1 MNMNQKELLKKGLL
15 VGVGVA
21 AYAQEKTRQVV
32 KELAQQGYLN
42 KAEGKK
48 IVRNICT
55 EAERSG
61 RRVASLLQKEL
72 KVILKATT
80 SATPKKKKRKR

>member
-21 AYAQEKTRQVV
+21 AYAQEKTQQVV
-32 KELAQQGYLN
+32 KELAKQGYLN

-48 IVRNICT
+48 IVRNICM

-72 KVILKATT
+72 NTILKAAA
-80 SATPKKKKRKR
+80 SSRKKRKK

>member
-21 AYAQEKTRQVV
+21 TYAQEKTQQVV
-32 KELAQQGYLN
+32 KELAKQGYLN

-48 IVRNICT
+48 IVRNICV
-55 EAERSG
+55 EAEKSG

-72 KVILKATT
+72 NVILKATT
-80 SATPKKKKRKR
+80 SATKKKRRR

>member
-1 MNMNQKELLKKGLL
+1 MNQKELLKKGLL

-48 IVRNICT
+48 IVRNICV
-55 EAERSG
+55 EAEKSG
-61 RRVASLLQKEL
+61 RRVASLLHKEL
-72 KVILKATT
+72 KVILKAAAAST
-80 SATPKKKKRKR
+80 KKRKR

>member
-1 MNMNQKELLKKGLL
+1 MNQKELLKKGLL

-21 AYAQEKTRQVV
+21 AYAQEKTQQVV
-32 KELAQQGYLN
+32 KELAKQGYLN

-48 IVRNICT
+48 IVRNICM
-55 EAERSG
+55 EAEKSG

-80 SATPKKKKRKR
+80 SAKKKKRKR

>member
-1 MNMNQKELLKKGLL
+1 MNMNQKELLKKGVL

-21 AYAQEKTRQVV
+21 AYAQEKTQQVV
-32 KELAQQGYLN
+32 KELARQGYLN

-55 EAERSG
+55 EAEKSG

-72 KVILKATT
+72 KVILKATAAST
-80 SATPKKKKRKR
+80 KKRKK

>member
-1 MNMNQKELLKKGLL
+1 MNQKELLKKGLL

-32 KELAQQGYLN
+32 KELAKQGYLN
-42 KAEGKK
+42 KTEGKK

-55 EAERSG
+55 EAEKSG
-61 RRVASLLQKEL
+61 RRVASLLQQEL
-72 KVILKATT
+72 KVILKATAP
-80 SATPKKKKRKR
+80 SRRKRKR

>member
-21 AYAQEKTRQVV
+21 AYAQEKTQQVV
-32 KELAQQGYLN
+32 KELAKQGYLN
-42 KAEGKK
+42 KVEGKK
-48 IVRNICT
+48 LVRNICV
-55 EAERSG
+55 EAEKSG

-72 KVILKATT
+72 KVILKATDT
-80 SATPKKKKRKR
+80 SKKKRKR

>member
-1 MNMNQKELLKKGLL
+1 MNQKELLKKGLL

-21 AYAQEKTRQVV
+21 AYAQEKTQQVV
-32 KELAQQGYLN
+32 KELAKQGYLN

-48 IVRNICT
+48 IVRNICV
-55 EAERSG
+55 EAENSG

-72 KVILKATT
+72 NLILKAAT
-80 SATPKKKKRKR
+80 SATQTKKKGKRR

>member
-1 MNMNQKELLKKGLL
+1 MNQKELLKKGLL

-21 AYAQEKTRQVV
+21 AYAQEKTQQVV
-32 KELAQQGYLN
+32 KELARQGYLN

-48 IVRNICT
+48 IVKNICT
-55 EAERSG
+55 EAEKSG

-72 KVILKATT
+72 KVILKA
-80 SATPKKKKRKR
+80 AAPNKKKRKRR